1 MCDQREEMRQQTVLL
16 TSALSRG
23 PKDKGRAK
31 APERTLR
38 AIRTEMVGPLSKSV
52 FFIFYALAAMCA
64 GVQEHNCHST

>member
-1 MCDQREEMRQQTVLL
+1 MTKETVFL

-38 AIRTEMVGPLSKSV
+38 VIRTEMVGPLGKSV
-52 FFIFYALAAMCA
+52 FFIFCALATMRA